1 MKLIRLCTVKCICLY
16 NHYTN
21 LAHFYLSTYFIT
33 FVPVVCQLLH
43 EEWANYGVMHK
54 YQPVDLI
61 RYSTDS
67 PKTTH

>member
-1 MKLIRLCTVKCICLY
+1 M
-16 NHYTN
+16 
-21 LAHFYLSTYFIT
+21 YFIT

-61 RYSTDS
+61 RYSADS
-67 PKTTH
+67 PKTIH